1 MDRPLNIVHCV
12 ESYAPALGGMPE
24 VVKQLSERM
33 VRMGHHV
40 TVFTKAHPD
49 RKSDRLNGVDIRGF
63 QLSGNHVDGIVG
75 DTVPYLQALRESKAD
90 IITFFAAQQWAS
102 DIALPHLGSLPGKK
116 VFVPTGFSALHDPR
130 WAGYYGQM
138 PRWLGDMDL
147 NLFLSHHYQDIEFA
161 KAHAI
166 TNHTVIPNGAAEEE
180 FDRTPEFDLRSSLG
194 IEPAQPLVMHLGSY
208 TGIKGHREAIQLF
221 VKARTGRSVLAL
233 IGNGNV
239 ALERIYQRHFSY
251 FLLRL
256 SALLKRKRIVFLE
269 LDRARTVDALK
280 QADLF
285 LFPSNVECSPIVL
298 FEAMAAGVPFLSSR
312 AGNAAE
318 IVAWSNGGWTMPGH
332 RDAQQRER
340 PDIAAGARMLEEI
353 LHDPAK
359 RKEAA
364 QAGHQAWRERFTWRH
379 IAGQYIS
386 AYKHLVSGDQQ

>member
-24 VVKQLSERM
+24 VVKQLSERL
-33 VRMGHHV
+33 VRMGHRV
-40 TVFTKAHPD
+40 TVFTKAHPY
-49 RKSDRLNGVDIRGF
+49 RKPDQLNGVEVRGF

-75 DTVPYLQALRESKAD
+75 DTAPYLQALRESKAD
-90 IITFFAAQQWAS
+90 IITFFAAQQWAT

-116 VFVPTGFSALHDPR
+116 VFVPTGFSALYDPR
-130 WAGYYGQM
+130 WSGYYRQM
-138 PRWLGDMDL
+138 PEWLGDMDL
-147 NLFLSHHYQDIEFA
+147 NVFLSHHYQDIAFA
-161 KAHAI
+161 KEHGAA
-166 TNHTVIPNGAAEEE
+166 NLTVIPNGASEEE
-180 FDRTPEFDLRSSLG
+180 FDRPPTHDMRKSFG
-194 IEPAQPLVMHLGSY
+194 IAADQPLIMHLGSY

-221 VKARTGRSVLAL
+221 VKARTGNAVLVL
-233 IGNGNV
+233 IGNGN
-239 ALERIYQRHFSY
+239 ASLERIYQRHYSY

-256 SALLKRKRIVFLE
+256 SAWLKRKRLVFLE
-269 LDRARTVDALK
+269 LDRPSTVDALK

-318 IVAWSNGGWTMPGH
+318 IVAWSNGGWTIPGH
-332 RDAQQRER
+332 QDALQRER

-364 QAGHQAWRERFTWRH
+364 RAGHQAWRERFTWRH
-379 IAGQYIS
+379 IADQYIN
-386 AYKHLVSGDQQ
+386 AYKHLVAGDQR